1 MSENHIRVAVVGNV
15 DAGKSTFIGSQVSS
29 SLDDGRGSAR
39 VLVMKHKHERVTGRT
54 STIGTHLFGMDEN
67 AKPITGSS
75 EGELARKAS
84 RLVTFMDLAGH
95 EKYLKTTIAG
105 VARGMADYAMVLVN
119 SLQPPT
125 HMTLQHLKLC
135 VSIGIPVVVVMTKV
149 RRQSRMSHNAV
160 GLHLFDLP
168 FSCRSTAAPA
178 TSFRQPSRK
187 SSQCFAVQKSVSSH
201 SWSDPRKIL
210 IPSKTRFPICC

>member
-1 MSENHIRVAVVGNV
+1 M
-15 DAGKSTFIGSQVSS
+15 
-29 SLDDGRGSAR
+29 
-39 VLVMKHKHERVTGRT
+39 
-54 STIGTHLFGMDEN
+54 FGMDEN
-67 AKPITGSS
+67 AKPITGST

-105 VARGMADYAMVLVN
+105 VARGMADYALVLVN

-149 RRQSRMSHNAV
+149 RR
-160 GLHLFDLP
+160 
-168 FSCRSTAAPA
+168 
-178 TSFRQPSRK
+178 
-187 SSQCFAVQKSVSSH
+187 
-201 SWSDPRKIL
+201 
-210 IPSKTRFPICC
+210 